1 MVVLR
6 NVTQVLVIKASKPVK
21 SEGLYVS
28 EVPKDVS
35 AAHKINT
42 SR

>member
-1 MVVLR
+1 MDVLR
-6 NVTQVLVIKASKPVK
+6 NVTQVLVKASNPI
-21 SEGLYVS
+21 SGEGLYVS

-42 SR
+42 NR

>member
-6 NVTQVLVIKASKPVK
+6 NVMQVLVKALKPIN
-21 SEGLYVS
+21 SEGLYVLK
-28 EVPKDVS
+28 VLKDVS

>member
-6 NVTQVLVIKASKPVK
+6 NVTQVLVKALKPIN

>member
-6 NVTQVLVIKASKPVK
+6 NVTQMLVKASKPIN
-21 SEGLYVS
+21 SEGLYIS

-35 AAHKINT
+35 EAHKINT